1 MKKLILLSLFVAS
14 SLNASLPE
22 FFGTGVSTSP
32 IGNQGNFD
40 LNDPNNIYYIP
51 SYLGFA
57 KKVSA
62 TASAYLVNTDFKSIS
77 NVVTSN
83 STTGESGSTTTTG
96 NVKTDY
102 SDVTSGGINFIL
114 PIRFDTAGA
123 LGISYF
129 GPLGTVTET
138 DSGDPVLPEY
148 VMYRSRY
155 KRSQIH
161 VNYGHAFN
169 ENWSMSLGAHIG
181 FQASARVSTNVSL
194 GDSFGSRGASQTK
207 ISPSLGAIFS
217 ILHKGDD
224 FRHYFTF
231 QQEMKSNLETVAT
244 GDISDPPL
252 TLINI
257 GIDSMLYYDPHTFR
271 FGTTL
276 QFDSFELYGSIDYQL
291 WGNYKT
297 PVLVVSNK
305 GGTVRGSSN
314 YEKIK
319 TKNIMIPKAGIKFI
333 PHYRWGL
340 MAGAFYRPT
349 PIDSDFSG
357 AGNSIDTNVLGLTSG
372 LTYDFRMFKNDVQ
385 IGFSGQYHKLSSK
398 KVTKTAGQESGATG
412 TKIGAPGYEI
422 GGSVIVVQSGLKVS
436 F

>member
-1 MKKLILLSLFVAS
+1 MVNS
-14 SLNASLPE
+14 SLPE
-22 FFGTGVSTSP
+22 FFGSGTSTSP
-32 IGNQGNFD
+32 IGNQASFD
-40 LNDPNNIYYIP
+40 LNDPNNIYYTP
-51 SYLGFA
+51 AFLGFA

-62 TASAYLVNTDFKSIS
+62 TATAYVIDTDFKDI
-77 NVVTSN
+77 NGIVKSN
-83 STTGESGSTTTTG
+83 STTGETGTTTTTG
-96 NVKTDY
+96 SANTNYQSVN
-102 SDVTSGGINFIL
+102 SAGVSIVL
-114 PIRFDTAGA
+114 PIRFETAGA

-129 GPLGTVTET
+129 GPIGTVTET

-161 VNYGHAFN
+161 VNYGHALN
-169 ENWSMSLGAHIG
+169 DNWALSFGTHIG

-207 ISPSLGAIFS
+207 ISPSLGLIFS
-217 ILHKGDD
+217 LVRKDD
-224 FRHYFTF
+224 DSRYYFTF
-231 QQEMKSNLETVAT
+231 QQEMKSNLETIAT

-257 GIDSMLYYDPHTFR
+257 GIDSMMYYDPHTFR
-271 FGTTL
+271 FGSS
-276 QFDSFELYGSIDYQL
+276 FHFENFEFYGSFEYQL
-291 WGNYKT
+291 WDKYKS
-297 PVLVVSNK
+297 PILLVSNK

-314 YEKIK
+314 YEKLK
-319 TKNIMIPKAGIKFI
+319 TKNIFIPKLGVKYM

-357 AGNSIDTNVLGLTSG
+357 AGNSIDTDVLGLTSG
-372 LTYDFRMFKNDVQ
+372 LTYDFRMFKYDFQ
-385 IGFSGQYHKLSSK
+385 IGFSGQYHMLSDQ
-398 KVTKTAGQESGATG
+398 KVTKTTGQENGNTG
-412 TKIGAPGYEI
+412 SKIGAPGYDV
-422 GGSVIVVQSGLKVS
+422 GGSVIVMQSGIKVG